1 MQTIGWQGTNHSS
14 SGTFQL
20 NTLAKQLLIPQKGRR
35 PRRCRQT
42 LWWVYAHIFPLL
54 CQSFSSPWILL
65 QKSMSRMFTLDG
77 REMSSRYQK
86 TNTLTNYSACRLE
99 VILLQTSLIAKVHI
113 DQTSFH
119 LNVPKHQLLLCKFP
133 VSEMWLSRTWLNLD
147 WMKQCTMQHIYKWFC
162 KEITYH
168 WRSYPP
174 GCQWQVSSRLH
185 KPCKTFKVRDWQSNL
200 YVHHLLWGTYSCSY
214 KTVSIWKKEW
224 KNIMIPWWA
233 PYFLIFRLK
242 LLFRLNAPSCKVTLW
257 WIYSAENSKPEGAGM
272 CLFSI

>member
-1 MQTIGWQGTNHSS
+1 MQISS
-14 SGTFQL
+14 FW
-20 NTLAKQLLIPQKGRR
+20 NVTLQDFLVEFGL
-35 PRRCRQT
+35 
-42 LWWVYAHIFPLL
+42 
-54 CQSFSSPWILL
+54 
-65 QKSMSRMFTLDG
+65 
-77 REMSSRYQK
+77 
-86 TNTLTNYSACRLE
+86 
-99 VILLQTSLIAKVHI
+99 
-113 DQTSFH
+113 
-119 LNVPKHQLLLCKFP
+119 
-133 VSEMWLSRTWLNLD
+133 
-147 WMKQCTMQHIYKWFC
+147 MKQCTMQHIYKWFC

-185 KPCKTFKVRDWQSNL
+185 KPCKTSRCETGNPI
-200 YVHHLLWGTYSCSY
+200 YMCITCYEGHTISY

-233 PYFLIFRLK
+233 PYFLIFLLK